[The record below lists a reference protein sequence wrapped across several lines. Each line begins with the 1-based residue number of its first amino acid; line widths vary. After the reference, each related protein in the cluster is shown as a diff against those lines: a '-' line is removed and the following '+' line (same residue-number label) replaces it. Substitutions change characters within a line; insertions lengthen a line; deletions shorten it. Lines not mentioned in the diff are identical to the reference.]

1 MIGPFERWRRNLW
14 LWILPLAFCL
24 LNLIGLAVYRSN
36 FAGGVERL
44 EGRNQK
50 AEEQLEGYRSELAER
65 EAFLGSIDEQETKI
79 ASLYGEFF
87 ETEEERFTRAINEVK
102 KRAREAGLNPTSWG
116 YPRRKIDQSE
126 LIKRGI
132 DFSVQGSYQ
141 ELRTFINFLE
151 VNEQFLVLESI
162 SLSDAGTGRNQILNI
177 NLSLST
183 VFTAPEETETEGDR
197 ST

>member
-24 LNLIGLAVYRSN
+24 LNLLGLLVYRTN

-44 EGRNQK
+44 EGRNQQ
-50 AEEQLEGYRSELAER
+50 AQEQLEAYQTELAER
-65 EAFLGSIDEQETKI
+65 EEFLGSIDEQETKVT
-79 ASLYGEFF
+79 SLYGEFF

-116 YPRRKIDQSE
+116 YPRRQIDESK

-132 DFSVQGSYQ
+132 EFSVQGSYQ

-162 SLSDAGTGRNQILNI
+162 TLSDAGAGRNQILNI

-183 VFTAPEETETEGDR
+183 IFVAPEEAEIEGDR

>member
-1 MIGPFERWRRNLW
+1 MTGPFERWRRNPW
-14 LWILPLAFCL
+14 LWIPPLGFCL
-24 LNLIGLAVYRSN
+24 LNAFGLVVYRSN
-36 FAGGVERL
+36 FAGNVESL
-44 EGRNQK
+44 EGRNLV
-50 AEEQLEGYRSELAER
+50 AEDQLAAYRVEIEER
-65 EAFLGSIDEQETKI
+65 EAFLLGIDDQKNKI
-79 ASLYGEFF
+79 DSLYGEFF

-116 YPRRKIDQSE
+116 YPRRKIEQSE
-126 LIKRGI
+126 LVKRGI

-162 SLSDAGTGRNQILNI
+162 TLSDAGAGRNQILNI

-183 VFTAPEETETEGDR
+183 IFVGSEAENAEDLAT
-197 ST
+197 